1 MTKIQFLYELDER
14 LSKLSNEDR
23 NTALEYYSEMIDDR
37 IEDGM
42 SESAAVAALGSIED
56 IYAETVSAIPLHK
69 LIKLKLS
76 KRKATGIWNT
86 TLKIFG
92 FIVFGIP
99 VIATIFSVIVSLYAA
114 LWSVVASFFAVT
126 VALGAGGIAGVGLFF
141 PTVFIGMP
149 VKAIFLL
156 GAGLFSAGLVLPF
169 FYLTKWS
176 FKLAIISSRA
186 ILLLVKKSLARK

>member
-1 MTKIQFLYELDER
+1 MTKIQFLYELDEK

-56 IYAETVSAIPLHK
+56 IYAETVSTIPLHR

-76 KRKATGIWNT
+76 NRKASGIWNT
-86 TLKIFG
+86 ILKFFG

-99 VIATIFSVIVSLYAA
+99 VIAVIFAVIVSLYAA
-114 LWSVVASFFAVT
+114 LWSVVASFFAAT
-126 VALGAGGIAGVGLFF
+126 VALAAGGIAGVGLFL
-141 PTVFIGMP
+141 PTVFIGAP
-149 VKAIFLL
+149 VKGIFLL
-156 GAGLFSAGLVLPF
+156 GAGMFSLGLVFPF
-169 FYLTKWS
+169 FYFTKWS
-176 FKLAIISSRA
+176 FKLAVMASRA
-186 ILLLVKKSLARK
+186 ILLLVKKTLAKK

>member
-1 MTKIQFLYELDER
+1 MTKIQFLYELDEK

-42 SESAAVAALGSIED
+42 SESAAVAALGSIDD
-56 IYAETVSAIPLHK
+56 IYAETVSAIPLHR
-69 LIKLKLS
+69 LIKHKLS
-76 KRKATGIWNT
+76 NRKATGVWNT
-86 TLKIFG
+86 ILKFFG

-99 VIATIFSVIVSLYAA
+99 IIAAIFAVIVSLYAA
-114 LWSVVASFFAVT
+114 LWSVFASFFAAT
-126 VALGAGGIAGVGLFF
+126 VALGAGGILCVGVFF
-141 PTVFIGMP
+141 PTLFIGLP

-156 GAGLFSAGLVLPF
+156 GAGLFSIGLVLPF

-176 FKLAIISSRA
+176 FKLAMIASRA
-186 ILLLVKKSLARK
+186 IMILIKKTLAKK